1 MSRRIQISWPI
12 KNSLFLLK
20 DNYNLKEETEE
31 LNDFSAIRILSLITA
46 KSVVFLVCF
55 SRKWFMNNCI
65 LSRNIFSLG
74 SSATAWSSK
83 LNKWFISFVQRMLA
97 SYLENVFNFISV
109 SFQYPGENGHKK
121 LHIVFVHICSN
132 EMWLFISLF
141 LVSIPVSTC
150 EFYDFQQ
157 TYRLGLFQY
166 KELWEFCQVLFL
178 EILHSF

>member
-1 MSRRIQISWPI
+1 MR
-12 KNSLFLLK
+12 

-31 LNDFSAIRILSLITA
+31 LNDFSAIRILSLIAA

-97 SYLENVFNFISV
+97 SYLENISDFIRASPQNP
-109 SFQYPGENGHKK
+109 SENCHEK
-121 LHIVFVHICSN
+121 LHVVFVHICSN
-132 EMWLFISLF
+132 YWLFPYF
-141 LVSIPVSTC
+141 YWTHVYTC
-150 EFYDFQQ
+150 EFNDFQQ
-157 TYRLGLFQY
+157 TDRLSLLQY
-166 KELWEFCQVLFL
+166 KELWQLCQVLYL